1 MDKNKKHFA
10 VIGDPVEQ
18 SRSPELYAPMFDK
31 FGIDADFE
39 RIRVLSDE
47 LDGIR
52 ETVQAHGL
60 NGFAVTMPHKK
71 AILPLLDDS
80 SDFTKRAGAV
90 NIVCCENGLL
100 IGHNTD
106 GAGLLNALG
115 EAGIEPAG
123 CSAVILGSGGAASAA
138 RIALEDAGCSAHT
151 VSRQRAIT
159 GRAHPIEDAIFSFEV
174 ASSLISSAD
183 ILINATPLGMKN
195 GAVFGDLSFVSLL
208 KPTCTVVDLVYRS
221 DRDTQL
227 IKTAKHRSLTTV
239 TGKRILYHQG
249 VLAFKLW
256 TGCDYSEKD

>member
-10 VIGDPVEQ
+10 IIGDPVEH
-18 SRSPELYAPMFDK
+18 SRSPELYAPMFEK
-31 FGIDADFE
+31 FCIDADFQ
-39 RIRVLSDE
+39 RIRVLPDE

-52 ETVQAHGL
+52 ETVRAHAL

-80 SDFTKRAGAV
+80 SAFAKRAGAV

-106 GAGLLNALG
+106 GAGLLNALR
-115 EAGIEPAG
+115 EAGVDPAG
-123 CSAVILGSGGAASAA
+123 RSAVILGSGGAASAA
-138 RIALEDAGCSAHT
+138 KIALEDEGCAAHT
-151 VSRQRAIT
+151 VSRQHTKT
-159 GRAHPIEDAIFSFEV
+159 GRAYPIEDAIFSFEV
-174 ASSLISSAD
+174 ASSLISGAD

-208 KPTCTVVDLVYRS
+208 KPTCAVVDLVYRC
-221 DRDTQL
+221 DRDTRL
-227 IKTAKHRSLTTV
+227 IKVAHSRSLVTV
-239 TGKRILYHQG
+239 SGDRVLYHQG

-256 TGCDYSEKD
+256 TGLDYSEED